1 MKNNDTG
8 DKASLAAVI
17 ACQQIATGKVSGFVR
32 RWRTRQDANCTVT
45 CRVYGQSSAQA
56 VY

>member
-1 MKNNDTG
+1 MKINDTG

-17 ACQQIATGKVSGFVR
+17 TGQQTSGGKVTGFVR